1 MPQDETL
8 SSNVSGS
15 SDVEMETLRYISDI
29 LSVTSSLEDYS
40 YLGVKKIILKHS
52 IPLPFSAPVKWLL
65 TLAGHIFSLKRRKL
79 SNAMFKSL
87 IIKKNM
93 QIISEQWL

>member
-29 LSVTSSLEDYS
+29 LFVTSSLEDYS
-40 YLGVKKIILKHS
+40 YLGVKKNILKHS
-52 IPLPFSAPVKWLL
+52 IPLPFSAPVK
-65 TLAGHIFSLKRRKL
+65 
-79 SNAMFKSL
+79 
-87 IIKKNM
+87 
-93 QIISEQWL
+93 